1 MTLPPCRVFASPQV
15 LRFGSIENALNPTTE
30 PLGSFWNP
38 RPKRRQHPKHV
49 VGRDLVDRLVPKAGG
64 VLFEGHFPLV
74 GVLLVARARFHR
86 PNVPIGKVAEAR
98 NLLLQEHRSGIAV
111 VGQGL
116 AKDFRPEAVDADS
129 ADSVSASDPIRIDPR
144 FVQKTAEI
152 RQFQWLE

>member
-1 MTLPPCRVFASPQV
+1 
-15 LRFGSIENALNPTTE
+15 
-30 PLGSFWNP
+30 
-38 RPKRRQHPKHV
+38 
-49 VGRDLVDRLVPKAGG
+49 
-64 VLFEGHFPLV
+64 
-74 GVLLVARARFHR
+74 VLLVARARFHR
-86 PNVPIGKVAEAR
+86 RNVPIGKVAEAR

-116 AKDFRPEAVDADS
+116 AKDFRLEAVDADS